1 MGSDART
8 PGDGRGMDAFERRE
22 RIVELIGS
30 GVSEPAQILAK
41 LQEELAEAD
50 EQQLENDLVA
60 LQFSG
65 RIFWNAY
72 RGYQLRGIAT

>member
-1 MGSDART
+1 
-8 PGDGRGMDAFERRE
+8 MDAFERRE

-30 GVSEPAQILAK
+30 GVSEPAKILEK
-41 LQEELAEAD
+41 LREELDEAD
-50 EQQLENDLVA
+50 EAQFQNDLVA
-60 LQFSG
+60 LQFAG

>member
-1 MGSDART
+1 
-8 PGDGRGMDAFERRE
+8 MDAFERRE

-30 GVSEPAQILAK
+30 GVSEPAQIFATLR
-41 LQEELAEAD
+41 EELDDAD
-50 EQQLENDLVA
+50 EQQFQNDLVA
-60 LQFSG
+60 LQFAG

>member
-1 MGSDART
+1 
-8 PGDGRGMDAFERRE
+8 MDAFERRE

-30 GVSEPAQILAK
+30 GISEPAKILEK
-41 LQEELAEAD
+41 LREELDDAD
-50 EQQLENDLVA
+50 EQQFQNDLVA
-60 LQFSG
+60 LQFAG

>member
-1 MGSDART
+1 
-8 PGDGRGMDAFERRE
+8 MDAFERRE

-30 GVSEPAQILAK
+30 GTSEPGQIFAK
-41 LQEELAEAD
+41 LQEELDDAD
-50 EQQLENDLVA
+50 EQQFQNDLVA
-60 LQFSG
+60 LQFAG

>member
-1 MGSDART
+1 
-8 PGDGRGMDAFERRE
+8 MDAFERRE

-30 GVSEPAQILAK
+30 GVAEPDKILEK
-41 LQEELAEAD
+41 LREEIDEAD
-50 EQQLENDLVA
+50 EQQFQNDLVA
-60 LQFSG
+60 LQFAG

>member
-1 MGSDART
+1 
-8 PGDGRGMDAFERRE
+8 MDAFERRE

-30 GVSEPAQILAK
+30 GVSEPGQIFAK
-41 LQEELAEAD
+41 LREEIDDAD
-50 EQQLENDLVA
+50 EQQFQNDLVA
-60 LQFSG
+60 LQFAG

>member
-1 MGSDART
+1 
-8 PGDGRGMDAFERRE
+8 MDAFERRE

-30 GVSEPAQILAK
+30 GVSEPGQIFAK
-41 LQEELAEAD
+41 LQEELDDAD
-50 EQQLENDLVA
+50 EQQFQNDLVA
-60 LQFSG
+60 LQFAG

>member
-1 MGSDART
+1 
-8 PGDGRGMDAFERRE
+8 MDAFERRE

-41 LQEELAEAD
+41 LREELDDEAD
-50 EQQLENDLVA
+50 EQQFQNDLVA
-60 LQFSG
+60 LQFAG
-65 RIFWNAY
+65 RIYWNAY

>member
-1 MGSDART
+1 
-8 PGDGRGMDAFERRE
+8 MDAFERRE

-30 GVSEPAQILAK
+30 GVSDPGKIFEK
-41 LQEELAEAD
+41 LCEEIEDAD
-50 EQQLENDLVA
+50 EQQFQNDLVA
-60 LQFSG
+60 LQFAG

>member
-1 MGSDART
+1 
-8 PGDGRGMDAFERRE
+8 MDAFERRE

-30 GVSEPAQILAK
+30 GVCEPGQILAK
-41 LQEELAEAD
+41 LREELDDAD
-50 EQQLENDLVA
+50 EQQFQNDLVA
-60 LQFSG
+60 LQFAG